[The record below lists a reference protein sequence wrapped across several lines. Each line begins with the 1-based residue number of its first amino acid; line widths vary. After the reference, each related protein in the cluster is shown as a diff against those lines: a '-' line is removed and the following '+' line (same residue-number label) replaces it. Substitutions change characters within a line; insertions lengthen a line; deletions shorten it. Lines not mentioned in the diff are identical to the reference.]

1 MTLGCSREVGHPA
14 IAKQSISER
23 RRGGRRQDLRYS
35 ARIENLADGVETA
48 CTILDVS
55 QTGARLI
62 ARDPDQIGE
71 EFLLRLA
78 VGRQAQRHCEVVWR
92 DGATMGVRFLVA
104 PEPGP

>member
-1 MTLGCSREVGHPA
+1 MVR
-14 IAKQSISER
+14 QSIRER
-23 RRGGRRQDLRYS
+23 RNGGRRQDLRYG
-35 ARIENLADGVETA
+35 ARIENLADGVETL

-62 ARDPDQIGE
+62 ARDPEQIGD

-92 DGATMGVRFLVA
+92 DGATMGVRFLSP

>member
-1 MTLGCSREVGHPA
+1 MAR
-14 IAKQSISER
+14 QSISER

-62 ARDPDQIGE
+62 ARDPDQIG
-71 EFLLRLA
+71 
-78 VGRQAQRHCEVVWR
+78 
-92 DGATMGVRFLVA
+92 
-104 PEPGP
+104 